1 MNFFYFSLRI
11 GLIALLSVAF
21 FVAAGQCPDCTPDET
36 CISADGFP
44 ALCPLIPDDA
54 TAGEYYEEQLTFF
67 MPALITDPETNIEAT
82 LISVTVTSVSGL
94 PFGLEFTINDEDG
107 VFYPSAGDGL
117 GCATICGVPLLPG
130 TYSVV
135 ISVNAIVSVF
145 SFEASQSQSFTLTL
159 VVVPGE
165 GSASSFSY
173 NNIAGCGQV
182 DVTYNALISVPAPSV
197 TTYSWD
203 FGNGETAEGANP
215 DPVSYNEAGDYTSML
230 TTTVSDHKLTEVS
243 AISLS
248 DNWSGDFDDLISEA
262 DVYFVVYDGSSAAVY
277 TSATND
283 NVTSTAWTIPAITL
297 SNPPYT
303 VQFFDEDDI
312 TQDDNLGSASL
323 SLTAGS
329 NFFDVGN
336 GTSGF
341 FTITLETTTQITDSA
356 TITVFPIPTP
366 VMSQS
371 GNTFVVAADDV
382 STVVWYLNGN
392 ALSDSFESS
401 LAFTEGGLYY
411 AEVTNSFG
419 CSAVSNSILYC
430 APVTIE
436 YDAGAGE
443 LSVDDQYESYE
454 WFYNGL
460 PLDGASN
467 SYLAASDPGNYMVEV
482 TTDYGCT
489 TESQV
494 YVLELNVAETKTN
507 SISAYPNP
515 AENAITFKLS
525 DSLVSGDIAV
535 FDIVGKKMAVNVIQ
549 YNGSIITLEVTGYP
563 AGVYFTRIGNNNI
576 RWIRK

>member
-1 MNFFYFSLRI
+1 
-11 GLIALLSVAF
+11 
-21 FVAAGQCPDCTPDET
+21 
-36 CISADGFP
+36 
-44 ALCPLIPDDA
+44 
-54 TAGEYYEEQLTFF
+54 
-67 MPALITDPETNIEAT
+67 
-82 LISVTVTSVSGL
+82 
-94 PFGLEFTINDEDG
+94 
-107 VFYPSAGDGL
+107 
-117 GCATICGVPLLPG
+117 
-130 TYSVV
+130 
-135 ISVNAIVSVF
+135 
-145 SFEASQSQSFTLTL
+145 
-159 VVVPGE
+159 
-165 GSASSFSY
+165 
-173 NNIAGCGQV
+173 
-182 DVTYNALISVPAPSV
+182 
-197 TTYSWD
+197 
-203 FGNGETAEGANP
+203 
-215 DPVSYNEAGDYTSML
+215 
-230 TTTVSDHKLTEVS
+230 
-243 AISLS
+243 
-248 DNWSGDFDDLISEA
+248 
-262 DVYFVVYDGSSAAVY
+262 
-277 TSATND
+277 
-283 NVTSTAWTIPAITL
+283 
-297 SNPPYT
+297 
-303 VQFFDEDDI
+303 
-312 TQDDNLGSASL
+312 
-323 SLTAGS
+323 
-329 NFFDVGN
+329 VGN